1 MSYLEFIMN
10 TRLIRDEEVE
20 VTLTTGDV
28 PYPGTSYEVTSG
40 DDELFYIVVDES
52 GSQQVL
58 FLAHENHY
66 RLTLSLMERIV
77 SSAKEKV
84 RYIPDFDE

>member
-10 TRLIRDEEVE
+10 ARLIRDEEVE

-52 GSQQVL
+52 GNQQML
-58 FLAHENHY
+58 FLAHDSHY
-66 RLTLSLMERIV
+66 RLSLSLLERIV
-77 SSAKEKV
+77 SAAKEKV
-84 RYIPDFDE
+84 RYVPDFDE